1 MKKYTLII
9 FIALYSSSEFFGMD
23 QKTDLQE
30 LVLAQKATQASYDK
44 HLEQISFTAFHPD
57 ELNTKVVAQKANKA
71 EPVEQSLYGRFSN
84 LPIELRYE
92 ILQYLCL
99 QAPERLADFPK
110 YTIADAQ
117 ESELIKDVLR
127 TQYWLQKLQTICP
140 WFQQDI
146 GSIEHRS
153 YIYDIALFSATQ
165 NLYGKHN
172 FEIAALAL
180 TCGAGINKECCMLTP
195 LSRAAEHNLYPIVK
209 MLLERGASAAP
220 YASPLFYAIKNDNV
234 AMTKLFIDNGINL
247 SHKNDSLMHTAARMN
262 AHRIIKFLHDECY
275 NIDANDTYINYTS
288 LHAAAHSQSY
298 QAIETL
304 LELGANPEL
313 TDADG
318 KTYQD
323 ILDNKKKIKLSCADL
338 KKFR

>member
-1 MKKYTLII
+1 MKKHVLMLILTLDSCSTIL
-9 FIALYSSSEFFGMD
+9 AMH
-23 QKTDLQE
+23 QKADSQE
-30 LVLAQKATQASYDK
+30 IVIAQKAAYAK
-44 HLEQISFTAFHPD
+44 YAEHLEQISFTAFHPD
-57 ELNTKVVAQKANKA
+57 ELNTRVVAQKANKA

-180 TCGAGINKECCMLTP
+180 ACGAGINKECCMLTP
-195 LSRAAEHNLYPIVK
+195 LTRAAEHNLCPVVK
-209 MLLERGASAAP
+209 MLLGRGASGTP

-234 AMTKLFIDNGINL
+234 AMTQLFIDNGINL
-247 SHKNDSLMHTAARMN
+247 SDKNDSFIHAAARGN
-262 AHRIIKFLHDECY
+262 AYHVIKFLHDQGYDVNE
-275 NIDANDTYINYTS
+275 IDTYFNYPP
-288 LHAAAHSQSY
+288 LHSAAHSENY

-304 LELGANPEL
+304 LQLGANPEL
-313 TDADG
+313 TDANG

-323 ILDNKKKIKLSCADL
+323 ILDNKKQAKFSCADL
-338 KKFR
+338 KNFR